1 MKIYLAA
8 SDVVLTVRSTGEIEV
23 TEKALGDDTVTCSSA
38 LLDGC
43 IGQDENWTPNPMTPI
58 QWTNVTFLF
67 ADHLGITKDPAFT
80 DNVLFLLL
88 EKPKS

>member
-1 MKIYLAA
+1 MLRQSFRKVKIYLAA

-43 IGQDENWTPNPMTPI
+43 IGQDEN
-58 QWTNVTFLF
+58 
-67 ADHLGITKDPAFT
+67 
-80 DNVLFLLL
+80 
-88 EKPKS
+88 